1 MPESG
6 SYKRSWIGRR
16 SVIMVHGRDGEIAVF
31 DNRCPHRQSKLCW
44 TDSGKFPGSKI
55 ICPYH
60 NWTFGID
67 GKLIGVPFSQTVG
80 DVEGMPVD
88 FDKADHGLNRLRVA
102 RRGGTIWA
110 TYDADAVLRGIRTI
124 H

>member
-1 MPESG
+1 
-6 SYKRSWIGRR
+6 
-16 SVIMVHGRDGEIAVF
+16 MVHGRDGEIAVF

-102 RRGGTIWA
+102 RRGGPSGPPMMPMRSFAAYVQSTERLVDRICPA
-110 TYDADAVLRGIRTI
+110 
-124 H
+124 